1 MKKLTLFVC
10 ASMLISLV
18 GLNMI
23 FVGSATAKPISH
35 TITLSNINWTS
46 GGVSGVGSDGTGT
59 IAISGIGSSSVV
71 QALLYWH
78 GIDQTSNG
86 GDGVY
91 DNANISIDGNGIT
104 GVNIGDST
112 TNCWGPGSSTAYR
125 ADVTAFVTGDGSYA
139 IAGMA
144 AKAGHSANGA
154 SLIVTF
160 DDGNDAN
167 NRDLAIFEGNDSDT
181 TGFPGEDLGWHSS
194 LPGINYNGGPVF
206 AELHL
211 ADGQAYGDGPV
222 TYATANGSLTIPD
235 TVAIYDGISVPDE
248 GNGRLGFGQ
257 GLYDVEFFDITSAF
271 GGIPGTV
278 TLNMDGQDTG
288 PDCLGLIVLAL
299 DLEPGSAPPALLNI
313 TLAPPSAV
321 NCVNEDHTM
330 VATVVDD
337 SNAPVVGRDVNFLI
351 NSGPNSGLS
360 STIVTDSAGVASWT
374 YSSLNPGVDNIQAC
388 FVDDNSE
395 QQCAFA
401 TKTWEICNEPPDC
414 SAAVPTPKSCLWPPN
429 HKYRSVNISGVTDPD
444 GDPIIISIASITSD
458 EPTATALGAG
468 GGLHAPDAMGIGT
481 DTALIRAERSG
492 LGNGRWYEI
501 NFTADDGNGGTCVGS
516 VAVQVP
522 HDDEACDAID
532 DGQQYD
538 ATQ

>member
-1 MKKLTLFVC
+1 MKKLTLFLC

-35 TITLSNINWTS
+35 TITLSNIDWTS
-46 GGVSGVGSDGTGT
+46 GGVSGVGSVGTGT
-59 IAISGIGSSSVV
+59 ITISGIGSNPVV

-78 GIDQTSNG
+78 GIDSS

-91 DNANISIDGNGIT
+91 DNANVSINGNGIT

-112 TNCWGPGSSTAYR
+112 TNCWGSGSSTAYR
-125 ADVTAFVTGDGSYA
+125 ADVTAFVPGDGSYT

-154 SLIVTF
+154 SLIVIF
-160 DDGNDAN
+160 DDGNAAN

-211 ADGQAYGDGPV
+211 ADGQAAGDGPV

-235 TVAIYDGISVPDE
+235 SVGIYDGVSVPDE
-248 GNGRLGFGQ
+248 GNGRLPLGQ

-288 PDCLGLIVLAL
+288 SDCLGLIVLAL
-299 DLEPGSAPPALLNI
+299 DLEPGSAPPPMQNI
-313 TLAPPSAV
+313 SLAPASAK
-321 NCVNEDHTM
+321 NCVNEDHTV
-330 VATVVDD
+330 VATIIDD
-337 SNAPVVGRDVNFLI
+337 NDDPVVGRDVDFLI
-351 NSGPNSGLS
+351 TSGPNSGLS

-374 YSSLNPGVDNIQAC
+374 YSGSNPGVDNIQAC

-395 QQCAFA
+395 EQCAVA

-429 HKYRSVNISGVTDPD
+429 HKYHSVNISGVTDPD
-444 GDPIIISIASITSD
+444 GDPITILIDSITSD

-468 GGLHAPDAMGIGT
+468 GGLHAPDAMGIST

-522 HDDEACDAID
+522 HNKVCDAID

>member
-46 GGVSGVGSDGTGT
+46 GGVSGVGSVGTGT
-59 IAISGIGSSSVV
+59 IAISGIGSNSVV

-78 GIDQTSNG
+78 GIDNG
-86 GDGVY
+86 SANAVY
-91 DNANISIDGNGIT
+91 DNANVSINGNDIT

-112 TNCWGPGSSTAYR
+112 TNCWGSGSSTAYR
-125 ADVTAFVTGDGSYA
+125 ADVTAFVTGDGNYT

-160 DDGNDAN
+160 EDGNDAN

-181 TGFPGEDLGWHSS
+181 TGFPGEDEGWHSS
-194 LPGINYNGGPVF
+194 LPGINYNGGSVF

-211 ADGQAYGDGPV
+211 ADGQNAGDGPV
-222 TYATANGSLTIPD
+222 TYATANGSLTISD
-235 TVAIYDGISVPDE
+235 SVAIYDGISVPDE
-248 GNGRLGFGQ
+248 GNGRLGLGQ

-271 GGIPGTV
+271 GNTPGIV
-278 TLNMDGQDTG
+278 TLNIDGQDTG

-299 DLEPGSAPPALLNI
+299 DLEPGSAPPPMQNI
-313 TLAPPSAV
+313 SLAPASAK
-321 NCVNEDHTM
+321 NCVNEDH
-330 VATVVDD
+330 
-337 SNAPVVGRDVNFLI
+337 FLI

-388 FVDDNSE
+388 FVNDNSE

-444 GDPIIISIASITSD
+444 GDPIIISITSITSD

-532 DGQQYD
+532 DGQQYN